1 MYDLGSLLRKKAF
14 SNGVWLYL
22 LQFFNAVIPLL
33 TLPYIVRILDT
44 ENYGIFSVALNIVIY
59 MQVFVEY
66 GFGMSATRKAALCQS
81 ENTKYDLNI
90 TFTAVVVIRTILM
103 MVCCVLFAFYA
114 FVYHVDSELCFSVAV
129 LMFSLI
135 GCCFQMNW
143 LFQGLQDMKFISLVN
158 IISRTISVILI
169 FCFIHN
175 KSDLLLYCFIYS
187 ITSVLSGLMSFVI
200 SVIKYHMR
208 LVKITF
214 TEIKKEFLEGFF
226 VFTTQL
232 SSKVFGAIGIT
243 FLGVFA
249 PYSEVGIFSA
259 IQKITNV
266 LILTWNPITQ
276 VLYPIS
282 SEHMSKNF
290 VTGKQFVYKMR
301 RIILPVFVI
310 MAICVALFSEFLISI
325 LFGPECARFYYWLF
339 PLLLWVI
346 IAINNNFLG
355 IQILLG
361 GGFDKDYS
369 KCFQIGVM
377 SSFLLNFILIY
388 YYDGTGASIAPA
400 LSEAIL
406 CGMLLRHIRK
416 IECYYEKYKG

>member
-1 MYDLGSLLRKKAF
+1 MCDLGSLLRKKAF

-22 LQFFNAVIPLL
+22 LEFFNAVIPLL

-44 ENYGIFSVALNIVIY
+44 ENYGIFSVALNIVVY

-66 GFGMSATRKAALCQS
+66 GFGMSATRKAALCQC
-81 ENTKYDLNI
+81 EKTKYNLNSL
-90 TFTAVVVIRTILM
+90 FTVIIIIRTILM
-103 MVCCVLFAFYA
+103 MVCCVIFAFYA
-114 FVYHVDSELCFSVAV
+114 FVYHGDLELCFSVAV
-129 LMFSLI
+129 LMLSLI

-158 IISRTISVILI
+158 IISRTISVIFI
-169 FCFIHN
+169 FSFI
-175 KSDLLLYCFIYS
+175 KSKNDLLLYCFIYS
-187 ITSVLSGLMSFVI
+187 ISSVLSGLMSFII

-214 TEIKKEFLEGFF
+214 AEIKQEFLDGFF

-243 FLGVFA
+243 FLGLFA
-249 PYSEVGIFSA
+249 PYTEVGIFSV
-259 IQKITNV
+259 IQKIINV
-266 LILTWNPITQ
+266 MILVWNPVTQ

-290 VTGKQFVYKMR
+290 VAGKQFVYKVR
-301 RIILPVFVI
+301 RFIMPVFVL
-310 MAICVALFSEFLISI
+310 MAICVAMFSKFLISI

-361 GGFDKDYS
+361 GGYDKDYS
-369 KCFQIGVM
+369 KCFQIGVI
-377 SSFLLNFILIY
+377 STILLNFILIY
-388 YYDGTGASIAPA
+388 YFHGTGASIAPA
-400 LSEAIL
+400 LSEVIL

-416 IECYYEKYKG
+416 IECYEKCKG

>member
-44 ENYGIFSVALNIVIY
+44 ENYGIFSVALNIVVY

-66 GFGMSATRKAALCQS
+66 GFGMSATRKAALFQCD
-81 ENTKYDLNI
+81 NTKYNLNSM
-90 TFTAVVVIRTILM
+90 FTAVFIIRILLM
-103 MVCCVLFAFYA
+103 LTCCVFFALYA
-114 FVYHVDSELCFSVAV
+114 FVYYDGTKLCLSVAV
-129 LMFSLI
+129 LMLSLI

-158 IISRTISVILI
+158 IISGTFLVIFI
-169 FCFIHN
+169 FCFIKN
-175 KSDLLLYCFIYS
+175 KNDLLLYCFIYS
-187 ITSVLSGLMSFVI
+187 ITSVLSGILSFVI
-200 SVIKYHMR
+200 SVIKYRMR

-214 TEIKKEFLEGFF
+214 AEIKQEFSDGFY

-243 FLGVFA
+243 FLGLFA
-249 PYSEVGIFSA
+249 PYTEVGIFSA

-266 LILTWNPITQ
+266 MILAWNPITQ

-290 VTGKQFVYKMR
+290 VAGKQFVYKMR
-301 RIILPVFVI
+301 RFILPVFVLL
-310 MAICVALFSEFLISI
+310 AICVAVFSKFLISL
-325 LFGPECARFYYWLF
+325 LFGPQFATFYYWLF

-361 GGFDKDYS
+361 GGYDKEYS
-369 KCFQIGVM
+369 KCFQIGIM
-377 SSFLLNFILIY
+377 STFLLNYILIY
-388 YYDGTGASIAPA
+388 FFHGAGASIAPA

-416 IECYYEKYKG
+416 IECYEKCKCG

>member
-1 MYDLGSLLRKKAF
+1 MYDLGSLLHKKAF

-44 ENYGIFSVALNIVIY
+44 ENYGIFSVALNIVVY

-66 GFGMSATRKAALCQS
+66 GFGMSATRKAALCQC
-81 ENTKYDLNI
+81 EKTKYNLNSL
-90 TFTAVVVIRTILM
+90 FTVIIIIRTILM
-103 MVCCVLFAFYA
+103 MVCFVIFAFYA
-114 FVYHVDSELCFSVAV
+114 FVYHGDLELCFSVAV
-129 LMFSLI
+129 LMLSLI

-158 IISRTISVILI
+158 IISRTISVIFI
-169 FCFIHN
+169 FSFI
-175 KSDLLLYCFIYS
+175 KSKNDLLLYCFIYS
-187 ITSVLSGLMSFVI
+187 ISSVLSGLMSFII

-214 TEIKKEFLEGFF
+214 AEIKQEFLDGFF

-243 FLGVFA
+243 FLGLFA
-249 PYSEVGIFSA
+249 PYTEVGIFSV
-259 IQKITNV
+259 IQKIINV
-266 LILTWNPITQ
+266 MILVWNPVTQ

-290 VTGKQFVYKMR
+290 VAGKQFVYKVR
-301 RIILPVFVI
+301 RFIMPVFVL
-310 MAICVALFSEFLISI
+310 MAICVAMFSKFSISI

-361 GGFDKDYS
+361 GGYDKDYS
-369 KCFQIGVM
+369 KCFQIGVI
-377 SSFLLNFILIY
+377 STILLNFILIY
-388 YYDGTGASIAPA
+388 YFHGTGASIAPA
-400 LSEAIL
+400 LSEVIL

-416 IECYYEKYKG
+416 IECYEKCKG